1 MANSD
6 CPLIEQQETQI
17 LRFPLRQ
24 VRFFRLVRLHYTCAG
39 HSKQGILVV
48 TNQQV
53 PGGYDRS
60 EIPMGGHLLWTTNY
74 NLRFSSTQTSL
85 YPNNSD
91 L

>member
-6 CPLIEQQETQI
+6 CSLIEQQETQK
-17 LRFPLRQ
+17 LRFPLPQ
-24 VRFFRLVRLHYTCAG
+24 VHFFRLVRLHYTCAG

-48 TNQQV
+48 TNQEV

-60 EIPMGGHLLWTTNY
+60 EIPLGGHLLSTANCT
-74 NLRFSSTQTSL
+74 LRFSSTQTSL

>member
-6 CPLIEQQETQI
+6 CPLIEQQETQK
-17 LRFPLRQ
+17 LRFPLPQ

-48 TNQQV
+48 TNPQV

-60 EIPMGGHLLWTTNY
+60 EIPMGGHLLWTTNC